1 MERLQPMTCRPVA
14 LVTGGAIR
22 IGRAITERLAADGY
36 AVAIHVRKINGDA
49 HALASHINDA
59 GARAVLVEGDL
70 ADHSVV
76 ETLLTQASAKLG
88 VVTLLVNNASKFDA
102 DEATSLDQSLWDEQ
116 FAINLRAPVFLMRDF
131 ARQLPPS
138 QVGAVVNVID
148 QRVWKL
154 TPQFA
159 SYTLS
164 KAALWTATRTFAQA
178 LAPKIRVN
186 AVGPGPTLSNS
197 RQSDDDF
204 ARQSGAVP
212 LGRGASPAQVAET
225 VAYLAHAES
234 ITGQMI
240 AVDGGQHLA
249 WQTPDVIGISE

>member
-1 MERLQPMTCRPVA
+1 MERPQSITSRPVA
-14 LVTGGAIR
+14 LVTGGAVR

-36 AVAIHVRKINGDA
+36 AVAIHVRRRNEA
-49 HALASHINDA
+49 ACALAGRINEE
-59 GARAVLVEGDL
+59 GGRAELVEGDL
-70 ADHSVV
+70 ADHSIV
-76 ETLLTQASAKLG
+76 ETLLTQASEKLG
-88 VVTLLVNNASKFDA
+88 AVTLLVNNASKFDA
-102 DEATSLDQSLWDEQ
+102 DEAISLDQALWDEH
-116 FAINLRAPVFLMRDF
+116 FAINLRAPAFLMRDL
-131 ARQLPPS
+131 ARQLPPGG
-138 QVGAVVNVID
+138 VGAVVNVID

-159 SYTLS
+159 SYTLA
-164 KAALWTATRTFAQA
+164 KAALWTATKTFAQA
-178 LAPKIRVN
+178 LAPRIRVN
-186 AVGPGPTLSNS
+186 AVGPGPTLSNV

-212 LGRGASPAQVAET
+212 LGRGSSPDQVAET
-225 VAYLAHAES
+225 VAYLARAES